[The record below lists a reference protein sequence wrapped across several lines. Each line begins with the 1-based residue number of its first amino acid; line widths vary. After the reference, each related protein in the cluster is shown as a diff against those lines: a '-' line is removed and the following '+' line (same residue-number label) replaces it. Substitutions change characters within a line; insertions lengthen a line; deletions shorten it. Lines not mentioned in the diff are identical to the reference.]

1 MEYENLLVDVS
12 ERIATVTFNRPKSLN
27 ALNPATVR
35 ELGAAMEELSARPD
49 VGAVLLTGAG
59 EKAFVA
65 GADIS
70 VMKGFT
76 PLEALDFSL
85 LGHRV
90 LGFVEAMPQ
99 PVIGAINGFA
109 LGGGCEVAMACDLLI
124 AADTA
129 RFGQP
134 EVNLGIIPGY
144 GGTQRLPR
152 LVGRNLAK
160 ELVLTGEMISAQRA
174 YEIGLVN
181 KVVPAAELMGAA
193 REIARKILSRGPV
206 AVRMAKMAMN
216 RGLDLDLEQRVR
228 PRGEPLRGRF
238 LHRRQGRRD
247 RRLSG
252 KAEGELHREVIPG
265 EVAPYSTSRE
275 KTRWCSI

>member
-1 MEYENLLVDVS
+1 MAYENLLIDVS
-12 ERIATVTFNRPKSLN
+12 ERIATVTIHRPKALN

-35 ELGAAMEELSARPD
+35 ELSAALEEMEKRND
-49 VGAVLLTGAG
+49 VGVILLTGSG

-70 VMKGFT
+70 EMRGFT
-76 PLEALDFSL
+76 AVQALEFASF
-85 LGHRV
+85 GQRV
-90 LGFVEAMPQ
+90 LGQIEQSAM
-99 PVIGAINGFA
+99 PVIGVINGYA
-109 LGGGCEVAMACDLLI
+109 LGGGCELAMACDILI

-134 EVNLGIIPGY
+134 EVNLGIIPGF

-181 KVVPAAELMGAA
+181 RVVPQTELMNTA
-193 REIARKILSRGPV
+193 REIAGKILSKGPL
-206 AVRMAKMAMN
+206 AVGAAKSAMN
-216 RGLDLDLEQRVR
+216 RGLDLDLQNACALEANAFAVTFTTED
-228 PRGEPLRGRF
+228 GSEGMTAF
-238 LHRRQGRRD
+238 LEKR
-247 RRLSG
+247 
-252 KAEGELHREVIPG
+252 KAEFKGR
-265 EVAPYSTSRE
+265 
-275 KTRWCSI
+275 

>member
-1 MEYENLLVDVS
+1 MAYENLLVDVS
-12 ERIATVTFNRPKSLN
+12 GRIATVTINRPKSLN

-35 ELGAAMEELSARPD
+35 ELSAALEEISRRDD
-49 VGAVLLTGAG
+49 VGVVLLTGAG

-70 VMKGFT
+70 EMRDFT
-76 PLEALDFSL
+76 PVQALEFALF
-85 LGHRV
+85 GQGV
-90 LGFVEAMPQ
+90 LERIERSPK
-99 PVIGAINGFA
+99 PVIGVINGYA
-109 LGGGCEVAMACDLLI
+109 LGGGCELAMACDILI

-181 KVVPAAELMGAA
+181 RVVPQADLMNAA
-193 REIARKILSRGPV
+193 REIAGKILSKGPV
-206 AVRMAKMAMN
+206 AVKTAKMAMN
-216 RGLDLDLEQRVR
+216 RGLDLDLGNACALEANAFAVSFSTEDRAE
-228 PRGEPLRGRF
+228 GMTAF
-238 LHRRQGRRD
+238 LEKR
-247 RRLSG
+247 
-252 KAEGELHREVIPG
+252 KAEFKGR
-265 EVAPYSTSRE
+265 
-275 KTRWCSI
+275 

>member
-1 MEYENLLVDVS
+1 MREPDMEYVNLLVSVS
-12 ERIATVTFNRPKSLN
+12 ERIATVTVNRPKSLN

-35 ELGAAMEELSARPD
+35 ELSAAFAEMADRDD
-49 VGAVLLTGAG
+49 VGVVVLTGAG

-70 VMKGFT
+70 EMRHFNAVQA
-76 PLEALDFSL
+76 LEFALF
-85 LGHRV
+85 GQGV
-90 LGFVEAMPQ
+90 LERIERLPQ

-109 LGGGCEVAMACDLLI
+109 LGGGCELAMACDILI

-152 LVGRNLAK
+152 LVGRNIAK
-160 ELVLTGEMISAQRA
+160 EIVLTGEMITAQRA

-181 KVVPAAELMGAA
+181 RVVPQAELMGAA
-193 REIARKILSRGPV
+193 RETAAKILSKGPV
-206 AVRMAKMAMN
+206 AVRTAKMAMN
-216 RGLDLDLEQRVR
+216 RGLDLDLSNACALEANAFAV
-228 PRGEPLRGRF
+228 GF
-238 LHRRQGRRD
+238 STAD
-247 RRLSG
+247 R
-252 KAEGELHREVIPG
+252 AEGMAAFL
-265 EVAPYSTSRE
+265 E
-275 KTRWCSI
+275 KRKPSFTGR

>member
-1 MEYENLLVDVS
+1 MIYENLLVEVS

-27 ALNPATVR
+27 ALNPDTVR
-35 ELGAAMEELSARPD
+35 ELGAAMEDLSARED
-49 VGAVLLTGAG
+49 VGVVLLTGAG
-59 EKAFVA
+59 EKAFIA

-70 VMKGFT
+70 SMKTFT
-76 PLEALDFSL
+76 AMEALDFAL
-85 LGHRV
+85 LGQRV
-90 LGFVEAMPQ
+90 LSFIEQMSQ
-99 PVIGAINGFA
+99 PVIGVVNGFA

-160 ELVLTGEMISAQRA
+160 ELVLTGEMITAQRA

-181 KVVPAAELMGAA
+181 RVVPAAELMSVA
-193 REIARKILSRGPV
+193 REIAKKILSRGPV
-206 AVRMAKMAMN
+206 AVRTAKMAMN
-216 RGLDLDLEQRVR
+216 RGLDLDLGNACALEASLFAAGFSTADKEEGIAAFLEKRKANFT
-228 PRGEPLRGRF
+228 GR
-238 LHRRQGRRD
+238 
-247 RRLSG
+247 
-252 KAEGELHREVIPG
+252 
-265 EVAPYSTSRE
+265 
-275 KTRWCSI
+275 

>member
-1 MEYENLLVDVS
+1 MNYENLLVDVS
-12 ERIATVTFNRPKSLN
+12 ERIATVTFNRPKTLN

-35 ELGAAMEELSARPD
+35 ELGAAMENLSARRD
-49 VGAVLLTGAG
+49 VGVVLLTGAG
-59 EKAFVA
+59 EKAFIA

-76 PLEALDFSL
+76 ALEAFDFSL
-85 LGHRV
+85 LGQRI
-90 LGFVEAMPQ
+90 LAFIEAMSQ
-99 PVIGAINGFA
+99 PVIGVINGYA

-160 ELVLTGEMISAQRA
+160 EMVLTGEMISAQRA
-174 YEIGLVN
+174 SEIGLVN

-193 REIARKILSRGPV
+193 REIAKKILSRGPV
-206 AVRMAKMAMN
+206 AVRTAKMAMN
-216 RGLDLDLEQRVR
+216 RGLDLDLANACAFEASLFAAGFSTADKDEGIAAFLEKR
-228 PRGEPLRGRF
+228 EAKFSGR
-238 LHRRQGRRD
+238 
-247 RRLSG
+247 
-252 KAEGELHREVIPG
+252 
-265 EVAPYSTSRE
+265 
-275 KTRWCSI
+275 

>member
-1 MEYENLLVDVS
+1 MSWENLLVDVS
-12 ERIATVTFNRPKSLN
+12 EKIATVTINRPKSLN

-35 ELGAAMEELSARPD
+35 ELGSALEEVSARED
-49 VGAVLLTGAG
+49 VGVVLLTGAG
-59 EKAFVA
+59 EKAFIA

-70 VMKGFT
+70 AMKEFT
-76 PLEALDFSL
+76 SVQALDFAL
-85 LGHRV
+85 LGQGV
-90 LGFVEAMPQ
+90 LAFVERMPQ
-99 PVIGAINGFA
+99 PVIGVVNGFA

-160 ELVLTGEMISAQRA
+160 ELVFTGEMIGAQRA

-181 KVVPAAELMGAA
+181 KVVPAAELMSVA
-193 REIARKILSRGPV
+193 RETAKKILSKGPV
-206 AVRMAKMAMN
+206 AIRMAKMAMN
-216 RGLDLDLEQRVR
+216 RGLDLDLGNACALEASLFAAGFSTADRYE
-228 PRGEPLRGRF
+228 GIAAF
-238 LHRRQGRRD
+238 LEKRKANFT
-247 RRLSG
+247 G
-252 KAEGELHREVIPG
+252 K
-265 EVAPYSTSRE
+265 
-275 KTRWCSI
+275 

>member
-1 MEYENLLVDVS
+1 MTYENLLVDVS
-12 ERIATVTFNRPKSLN
+12 ERIATITFNRPKALN

-35 ELGAAMEELSARPD
+35 ELGAALEEVSKRED
-49 VGAVLLTGAG
+49 VGVVLLTGAG

-70 VMKGFT
+70 VMKDFT
-76 PLEALDFSL
+76 TLEALDFAL
-85 LGHRV
+85 LGQRV
-90 LGFVEAMPQ
+90 LSFLEAMPQ
-99 PVIGAINGFA
+99 PVIGVINGFA

-160 ELVLTGEMISAQRA
+160 ELVLTGEMITAQRA

-181 KVVPAAELMGAA
+181 RVVPAADLMAAA
-193 REIARKILSRGPV
+193 RETAKKILSRGPV
-206 AVRMAKMAMN
+206 AVRTAKMAMN
-216 RGLDLDLEQRVR
+216 RGLDLDLNNACALEASLFAA
-228 PRGEPLRGRF
+228 GF
-238 LHRRQGRRD
+238 STRD
-247 RRLSG
+247 RTEGIDAFLG
-252 KAEGELHREVIPG
+252 KRKPAFTG
-265 EVAPYSTSRE
+265 
-275 KTRWCSI
+275 K